1 MEYALLILVLVNTAL
16 VCALLLRRSQAGPPP
31 ATAEQVVAAV
41 APIKDAVDRG
51 RDAQNEALTGL
62 RTEMQASSRS
72 TREEVTGNFRAW
84 SGTVA
89 ELMTSLGALQKEQL
103 GDFAKRLTE
112 LGQSNDQ
119 RMAALQE
126 VVGRGLKEMRDDN
139 TRQLDQMRATV
150 DEKLQTTLEAR
161 LGESFKQ
168 VAASLE
174 QVFKG
179 LGEMQ
184 VLASSVGDL
193 KKVLTNVKTRG
204 IWGEVQLE
212 SILAE
217 ILTPDQYEK
226 NVPTKAGSSDRVEFA
241 VRLPGN
247 DGGPVW
253 LPIDA
258 KFPQENYHR
267 LLDAQDRADLEA
279 YAAAGDA
286 LEKTVLAEAQRISA
300 KYLDPPNTTDFAIL
314 FLPVEGL
321 YAEVLR
327 RPGLSSR
334 LQNDFKVNLTGPT
347 TFAALVNCLR
357 MGFRTLA
364 IERRSNEV
372 WRLLGAIKTDFGKFG
387 DLLDKTKKKLQE
399 AANSVDSAS
408 TRTRAIQRHLR
419 EVEQLPADDALRIL
433 PLSPGESAA
442 DAVAQAAAAAAVSLD
457 DEDEPGHS

>member
-1 MEYALLILVLVNTAL
+1 MQNALLAVGLMGLVLL
-16 VCALLLRRSQAGPPP
+16 SLLLLRRQTA
-31 ATAEQVVAAV
+31 ATPEQVAAAL
-41 APIKDAVDRG
+41 APIR
-51 RDAQNEALTGL
+51 EALDRDREAQHEAL
-62 RTEMQASSRS
+62 ASIRTEMQGSSRA

-84 SGTVA
+84 SGTVT
-89 ELMTSLGALQKEQL
+89 EHMTALGALQKDQL
-103 GDFAKRLTE
+103 SDFAKRLTE
-112 LGQSNDQ
+112 LAQSNDQ
-119 RMAALQE
+119 RMTALRE
-126 VVGRGLKEMRDDN
+126 VVDRGLKEMREDN
-139 TRQLDQMRATV
+139 AQQLEQMRATV
-150 DEKLQTTLEAR
+150 DEKLQTTLETR

-168 VAASLE
+168 VSASLE

-212 SILAE
+212 SILNE
-217 ILTPDQYEK
+217 ILTPDQYAK
-226 NVPTKAGSSDRVEFA
+226 NVQTKAGSSERVEFA
-241 VRLPGN
+241 VKLPGN
-247 DGGPVW
+247 EGTPVW

-258 KFPQENYHR
+258 KFPQEDYHR
-267 LLDAQDRADLEA
+267 LLDAQDRGDLDA
-279 YAAAGDA
+279 YAASGEA
-286 LEKTVLAEAQRISA
+286 LEKAVLAEANRIST

-334 LQNDFKVNLTGPT
+334 IQNDHKVNVTGPT

-364 IERRSNEV
+364 IERRSSEV

-408 TRTRAIQRHLR
+408 TKTRAIQRHLR
-419 EVEQLPADDALRIL
+419 GVEQLPADEALRIL
-433 PLSPGESAA
+433 PVAAGAEEAAES
-442 DAVAQAAAAAAVSLD
+442 DAAAALD
-457 DEDEPGHS
+457 QGDEPK